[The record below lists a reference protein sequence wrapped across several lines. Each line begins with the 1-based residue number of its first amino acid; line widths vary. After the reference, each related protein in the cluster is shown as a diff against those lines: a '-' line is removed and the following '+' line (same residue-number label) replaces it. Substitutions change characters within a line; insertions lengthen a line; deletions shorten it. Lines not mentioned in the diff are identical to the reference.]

1 MKKSFICCFFLLFFT
16 TTFAQTKQE
25 LNFEVTNLKEQVK
38 TLEASNQVLIVK
50 TASLEKDVEYLQKQ
64 IDELKL
70 LVNSQAQRMP
80 TQEISNSTAPS
91 LPQASTATP
100 TNTNLYCR
108 PIRPLPRYHPKRHP
122 MLPQRQIKR
131 LLLPTWRLQI
141 IVIWLCTHD
150 AGNTITEKDWEL
162 AREIDLLVA

>member
-1 MKKSFICCFFLLFFT
+1 MQTANMKRSFICCFFLLFFT

-50 TASLEKDVEYLQKQ
+50 TSALEKDVEYLQKQ

-80 TQEISNSTAPS
+80 TQEFSNSTAPS
-91 LPQASTATP
+91 LPQATPAPAPRPQPTP
-100 TNTNLYCR
+100 TSTVGQYGRCRATTQKGTQCSRNAKSNGYC
-108 PIRPLPRYHPKRHP
+108 YQHG
-122 MLPQRQIKR
+122 
-131 LLLPTWRLQI
+131 
-141 IVIWLCTHD
+141 
-150 AGNTITEKDWEL
+150 GN
-162 AREIDLLVA
+162 R

>member
-1 MKKSFICCFFLLFFT
+1 MQTANMKRSFICCFFLLFFT

-80 TQEISNSTAPS
+80 TQEFSNSTAPS
-91 LPQASTATP
+91 LPS
-100 TNTNLYCR
+100 R
-108 PIRPLPRYHPKRHP
+108 R
-122 MLPQRQIKR
+122 
-131 LLLPTWRLQI
+131 
-141 IVIWLCTHD
+141 
-150 AGNTITEKDWEL
+150 
-162 AREIDLLVA
+162 

>member
-1 MKKSFICCFFLLFFT
+1 MQTANMKRSFICCFFLLSFT

-80 TQEISNSTAPS
+80 TQEFSNSTAPS
-91 LPQASTATP
+91 LPQATPAPAPRPQPTP
-100 TNTNLYCR
+100 TSTVGQY
-108 PIRPLPRYHPKRHP
+108 
-122 MLPQRQIKR
+122 
-131 LLLPTWRLQI
+131 
-141 IVIWLCTHD
+141 
-150 AGNTITEKDWEL
+150 G
-162 AREIDLLVA
+162 

>member
-1 MKKSFICCFFLLFFT
+1 MQTPNMKRSFICCFFLLFFT

-80 TQEISNSTAPS
+80 TQEFSNSTAPS
-91 LPQASTATP
+91 LPQATPAPAPRPQPTP
-100 TNTNLYCR
+100 TSTVGQYGRCRATTQKGTQCSRNAKSNGYC
-108 PIRPLPRYHPKRHP
+108 YQHGGSK
-122 MLPQRQIKR
+122 
-131 LLLPTWRLQI
+131 
-141 IVIWLCTHD
+141 
-150 AGNTITEKDWEL
+150 
-162 AREIDLLVA
+162 